1 MATARTNR
9 LDRRHTVDLGEP
21 GGDTGDEELLARFL
35 ESEPTGSEKAFRELM
50 VRHGPMVMGVCRN
63 VLHNDQD
70 AEDAFQA
77 TFLTLARKGDTIRD
91 RRILVGWLYE
101 VAYRIAIRARASAVR
116 RKEQERKSV
125 AMSVTSV
132 HPEHE
137 NDAAWNELRPV
148 LHDEVNRLPEKY
160 RLPVI
165 LSYLEGKSNEEVA
178 RLLDWPVGTVKGRL
192 SRARDLLR
200 SRLTRRGMVLSAA
213 FLCTALSRGEL
224 FAETVPTSLIDHT
237 LQAAMRARWEVA
249 SAGALA
255 DSDAPAEQD
264 LDLFNRWDSPVLSND
279 LSKTKRAIA
288 KGFPGLGLV
297 IVIAVASLGFAA
309 SSLFGGNPS
318 LLAAFKNT
326 INSLPFSTSS
336 SGCH

>member
-9 LDRRHTVDLGEP
+9 LDRRHTALQGEA
-21 GGDTGDEELLARFL
+21 GGDPGDEELLARFL
-35 ESEPTGSEKAFRELM
+35 EGEAADSEPAFRELM
-50 VRHGPMVMGVCRN
+50 ARHGPMVMGVCRN

-77 TFLTLARKGDTIRD
+77 TFLALARKGDTIRD

-101 VAYRIAIRARASAVR
+101 VAYRIAIRARASTVR

-148 LHDEVNRLPEKY
+148 LHDEVNRLPDKY

-178 RLLDWPVGTVKGRL
+178 RVLDWPVGTVKGRL

-200 SRLTRRGMVLSAA
+200 SRLTRRGMALSAA

-224 FAETVPTSLIDHT
+224 FAETVPASLIDHT
-237 LQAAMRARWEVA
+237 LHAAMRARRKM
-249 SAGALA
+249 AGAGTSAEPLA
-255 DSDAPAEQD
+255 STEPEWNLLAHPS
-264 LDLFNRWDSPVLSND
+264 FPSPSNSP
-279 LSKTKRAIA
+279 LKTPLWMV

-297 IVIAVASLGFAA
+297 IVIAVVSLGFAA
-309 SSLFGGNPS
+309 STLFGGNPS
-318 LLAAFKNT
+318 FLAAFKST
-326 INSLPFSTSS
+326 INSLPLRSAST
-336 SGCH
+336 GCH

>member
-1 MATARTNR
+1 MATARTNS
-9 LDRRHTVDLGEP
+9 LDRRPTALQAEA
-21 GGDTGDEELLARFL
+21 GDDPGDEELLARFL
-35 ESEPTGSEKAFRELM
+35 EGEPADSELAFRELM
-50 VRHGPMVMGVCRN
+50 ARHGPMVMGVCRN

-77 TFLTLARKGDTIRD
+77 AFLALARKGDTIRD
-91 RRILVGWLYE
+91 RRILAGWLYE

-125 AMSVTSV
+125 AMSVIIVS
-132 HPEHE
+132 PEHE

-224 FAETVPTSLIDHT
+224 FAETVPESLIDRT
-237 LQAAMRARWEVA
+237 LSSAMQLRHNLAATELGPESGTRVQTDLPGPLDRLPLSGFAARARITR
-249 SAGALA
+249 G
-255 DSDAPAEQD
+255 
-264 LDLFNRWDSPVLSND
+264 
-279 LSKTKRAIA
+279 
-288 KGFPGLGLV
+288 GLGLGLMV
-297 IVIAVASLGFAA
+297 IVAAVSIGFAVASLILGDPSIVPALKNNFW
-309 SSLFGGNPS
+309 SLSHGQWS
-318 LLAAFKNT
+318 HL
-326 INSLPFSTSS
+326 
-336 SGCH
+336 CH

>member
-1 MATARTNR
+1 MATVRTNR
-9 LDRRHTVDLGEP
+9 LDRRHTADLAEA
-21 GGDTGDEELLARFL
+21 GGDPGDEEFLARFL
-35 ESEPTGSEKAFRELM
+35 EGEPEDSEQAFRELM

-101 VAYRIAIRARASAVR
+101 VAYRIAIRARAGAVR

-178 RLLDWPVGTVKGRL
+178 RVLDWPVGTVKGRL
-192 SRARDLLR
+192 SRARELLH
-200 SRLTRRGMVLSAA
+200 SRLTRRGMALSAA

-224 FAETVPTSLIDHT
+224 FAETVPASLLDHT
-237 LQAAMRARWEVA
+237 LHAAMKARRKM
-249 SAGALA
+249 AGAVVSGEPLA
-255 DSDAPAEQD
+255 TASPESAL
-264 LDLFNRWDSPVLSND
+264 LDRPNFPSLSN
-279 LSKTKRAIA
+279 LPLRTPRWIT
-288 KGFPGLGLV
+288 KGFPALGLA
-297 IVIAVASLGFAA
+297 IVIAVLSLGFAA
-309 SSLFGGNPS
+309 GSLLGRNPS
-318 LLAAFKNT
+318 FLAAFKNT
-326 INSLPFSTSS
+326 INSLPLRSSS

>member
-9 LDRRHTVDLGEP
+9 LDRRHTAVQDDAD
-21 GGDTGDEELLARFL
+21 GDPGDEVLLARFL
-35 ESEPTGSEKAFRELM
+35 EGEPAGSEQAFRELM

-77 TFLTLARKGDTIRD
+77 TFLALARKGDTIRD
-91 RRILVGWLYE
+91 RRIMVGWLYE

-125 AMSVTSV
+125 TMSLSSV
-132 HPEHE
+132 QPDHE

-178 RLLDWPVGTVKGRL
+178 RVLDWPVGTVKGRL
-192 SRARDLLR
+192 SRARELLR

-213 FLCTALSRGEL
+213 FLSAALSRGES
-224 FAETVPTSLIDHT
+224 FAEAVPASLIDHT
-237 LQAAMRARWEVA
+237 LHAAMRARESMA
-249 SAGALA
+249 SAGASA
-255 DSDAPAEQD
+255 EPAAPAKPD
-264 LDLFNRWDSPVLSND
+264 LDSFDRPNLLGSSSQF
-279 LSKTKRAIA
+279 SKTKRGMA
-288 KGFPGLGLV
+288 KGFLGLGLV
-297 IVIAVASLGFAA
+297 IVVAVLSLGYATG
-309 SSLFGGNPS
+309 SLFAGNPS
-318 LLAAFKNT
+318 FLAAFKNT
-326 INSLPFSTSS
+326 INSFSLRTSS
-336 SGCH
+336 TGCH

>member
-9 LDRRHTVDLGEP
+9 LDRRHTADP
-21 GGDTGDEELLARFL
+21 DDAGGDPGDEELLARFL
-35 ESEPTGSEKAFRELM
+35 ESEPADSAQAFRGLM

-77 TFLTLARKGDTIRD
+77 TFLALARKGDTIRD

-178 RLLDWPVGTVKGRL
+178 RVLDWPVGTVKGRL
-192 SRARDLLR
+192 SRARELLR
-200 SRLTRRGMVLSAA
+200 SRLTRRGLALSAA

-224 FAETVPTSLIDHT
+224 FAESVPVSLMDHT
-237 LQAAMRARWEVA
+237 LHAAMQARWNMA
-249 SAGALA
+249 SALGSA
-255 DSDAPAEQD
+255 DRLAPAEPD
-264 LDLFNRWDSPVLSND
+264 LDLMHRSNFPRLSNS
-279 LSKTKRAIA
+279 LSMTRRAMAKR
-288 KGFPGLGLV
+288 FPGLGLV
-297 IVIAVASLGFAA
+297 IVIAVLSLGFAA
-309 SSLFGGNPS
+309 SSLFGGSPS
-318 LLAAFKNT
+318 FLAALKNT
-326 INSLPFSTSS
+326 INSLPLRASS
-336 SGCH
+336 QGCH

>member
-9 LDRRHTVDLGEP
+9 LDRRHTAELGEA
-21 GGDTGDEELLARFL
+21 GGDSGDEVLLACFL
-35 ESEPTGSEKAFRELM
+35 EGEPADSERAFRELM

-63 VLHNDQD
+63 VLHNEQD

-77 TFLTLARKGDTIRD
+77 TFLALARKGDTIRD

-101 VAYRIAIRARASAVR
+101 VAYRIAIRARASSVR

-178 RLLDWPVGTVKGRL
+178 RVLDWPVGTVKGRL
-192 SRARDLLR
+192 SRARELLR
-200 SRLTRRGMVLSAA
+200 SRLTRRGMALSAA

-224 FAETVPTSLIDHT
+224 FAETVPASLIDHT
-237 LQAAMRARWEVA
+237 LHAAMQTRRKMAGTVG
-249 SAGALA
+249 SAHSLA
-255 DSDAPAEQD
+255 PTEPELDVLDHPDFSGLSDFA
-264 LDLFNRWDSPVLSND
+264 
-279 LSKTKRAIA
+279 SKTRRGMV
-288 KGFPGLGLV
+288 KGFPGLGWM
-297 IVIAVASLGFAA
+297 IVIAVLSLGFAA

-318 LLAAFKNT
+318 FLAAFKST
-326 INSLPFSTSS
+326 INSLPLTSSS